1 MILEKSGDKVEIL
14 HHTQSHWWNTLFH
27 CGYWWDIT
35 HVFSNS
41 RISINLLYVPA
52 LITKGLWNH

>member
-41 RISINLLYVPA
+41 RISI
-52 LITKGLWNH
+52 